1 MFRTIQNCLFA
12 CALIFSLLVACKKE
26 KVEEI
31 TAFTPVPTSDI
42 VMYEVNIP
50 AMSTTRDINGVIA
63 RLDIIKELGINTIW
77 LMPIFELGELNA
89 FGSPYC
95 IKDYKAV
102 NPELGTFADLQLLVE
117 EAHARGIAVILDW
130 VANHTSW
137 DNAWITNDGW
147 YSEDASGNIISPLGT
162 TWYDVA
168 DLNFT
173 NADMRLA
180 MIDAMQYW
188 IDNANIDGFRC
199 DAADYVPFDFW
210 QQAITSLNENTERD
224 LILLAEGA
232 RADHFTAGF
241 ELNFSWSMLGT
252 LKNVFTGGGYV
263 STIFSTN
270 TAEYISV
277 PDGSKKLRFTTNH
290 DETNIAPPATAYGS
304 QDAALAAAVIA
315 FYLQGVPLVY
325 CGQEVGISS
334 ASAYNGALNWTINP
348 DIYQTYKDLLKNY
361 NTYSALRYALPET
374 FSTATVAIF
383 KKQLNDE
390 NMVVIVNT
398 RNSNQNAPVDATL
411 QGEYEDVMNANTLIL
426 DDNITLSP
434 YQFYILKRK

>member
-1 MFRTIQNCLFA
+1 MLRTILSRLLAYSFIFFLF
-12 CALIFSLLVACKKE
+12 VACKKE
-26 KVEEI
+26 KVEELP
-31 TAFTPVPTSDI
+31 AFSPVQTSDI
-42 VMYEVNIP
+42 VMYEVNVP
-50 AMSTTRDINGVIA
+50 AMSATHDINGVTA
-63 RLDIIKELGINTIW
+63 RLDIIKELGVNTIW
-77 LMPIFELGELNA
+77 LMPIYELGVLDA

-95 IKDYKAV
+95 IKNYTQV
-102 NPELGTFADLQLLVE
+102 NSELGTLADLQNFVN
-117 EAHARGIAVILDW
+117 EAHVRGIAVILDW

-173 NADMRLA
+173 NTDMRLA

-210 QQAITSLNENTERD
+210 QQAITSLNDNTDRE

-270 TAEYISV
+270 TSEYVSV
-277 PDGSKKLRFTTNH
+277 PDGSKKLRFITNH
-290 DETNIAPPATAYGS
+290 DETNIAPPASAYGS

-315 FYLQGVPLVY
+315 FYLQGVPLIY

-383 KKQLNDE
+383 KKQLNNE

-398 RNSNQNAPVDATL
+398 RNSNQNAPISATI
-411 QGEYEDVMNANTLIL
+411 QGEYEDVMNAQTVIL
-426 DDNITLSP
+426 DDNITLLP